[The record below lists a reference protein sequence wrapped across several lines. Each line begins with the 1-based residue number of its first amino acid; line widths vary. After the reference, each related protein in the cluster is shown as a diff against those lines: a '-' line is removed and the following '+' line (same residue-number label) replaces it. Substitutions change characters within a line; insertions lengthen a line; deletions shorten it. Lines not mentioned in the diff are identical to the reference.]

1 MRISPEL
8 KAGMFTSRTINFFVL
23 RFMGYRKAISDEFY
37 KDWPAIQRICL
48 ERNLHLNQTINHQ
61 PSTLTR
67 YLSNSLVNPRRLT
80 FFTLSITISSWYS
93 LYASSLP
100 AMEGSCNAKICAANM
115 PAFLAPFSATVATG
129 TP

>member
-48 ERNLHLNQTINHQ
+48 ERNLHLNQTINLDSLLIKLIGKSKTLNIFYTFHHYIILVFFICFQ
-61 PSTLTR
+61 LTR
-67 YLSNSLVNPRRLT
+67 NGRVVQCQYLR
-80 FFTLSITISSWYS
+80 
-93 LYASSLP
+93 
-100 AMEGSCNAKICAANM
+100 C
-115 PAFLAPFSATVATG
+115 
-129 TP
+129 